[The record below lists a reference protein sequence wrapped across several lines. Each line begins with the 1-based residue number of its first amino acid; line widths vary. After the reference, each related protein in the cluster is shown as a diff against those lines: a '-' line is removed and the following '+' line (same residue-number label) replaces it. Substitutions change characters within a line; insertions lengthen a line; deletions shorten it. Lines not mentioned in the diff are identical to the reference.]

1 MLTKM
6 ENGKE
11 LICSDEEEKLIRM
24 MWSLNDKY
32 PDYSGHLMFDGVSE
46 PKHNIEAC
54 KFYHRQM
61 VESIIAKKIATV
73 NLNIETAEESGDDS
87 AKKTLLQA
95 RKSLKGQLSYDDSGW
110 STIDDLQKHLEAI
123 NSL

>member
-6 ENGKE
+6 VDGKQ
-11 LICSDEEEKLIRM
+11 ITCSDSEEKLIRM

-32 PDYSGHLMFDGVSE
+32 PEYSGHLMFDGVSE

-54 KFYHRQM
+54 KFSHRQM
-61 VESIIAKKIATV
+61 VESIIAKKIATI

-87 AKKTLLQA
+87 AKKTLLEA
-95 RKSLKGQLSYDDSGW
+95 RKSLKGQLNYDDSIW
-110 STIDDLQKHLEAI
+110 NTIDDCQKHLEMIKA
-123 NSL
+123 L